1 MRKSPD
7 VKRPNQRDYLSFPSI
22 SLFISTVIGV
32 LIALFGTAWTFTLA
46 FKPQQASKPVT
57 SYKTTLKLPKIQPNY
72 SQPLTQ
78 ILSQGNQPLKIT
90 GCKDAEI
97 RKRRNFAS
105 PIYGNISLLKKL
117 PSSSEIDLS
126 WISVELPKF
135 SKPTLPSTLTSTPN
149 QIQESETSSPLIQ
162 TISQA
167 NSDAASPS
175 PLKLNQTQPAISQR
189 REVRLTLSDIVILA
203 LENNRP
209 LKNAYLERIAQREDL
224 AVAESKF
231 VPNFTPTI
239 SISLAQFGSNR
250 TRTTDGD
257 VGLGAIVSIKVPTGG
272 QLSLGWSTNGQTFF
286 SNGINLLNSNDD
298 PFGQNLQL
306 SFNQPLLRGAGVNLN
321 RASIDIARLTEQINI
336 LDLKS
341 TLINT
346 ITEAVISYREL
357 IRAQERLKIAQFS
370 LKSAQESLTNNRILI
385 EAGRLAPV
393 DIVQSETEVARR
405 QVSVIEAEN
414 NLEAARLALLN
425 IIDIDK
431 NAVIVATDPPTA
443 APVSLNP
450 DKLRQL
456 AFKNQPDYL
465 KAQLD
470 LERTKLALLQA
481 ENNRLWD
488 LNVNTSY
495 GYAFPNITDLRI
507 GLGLSHQFDDL
518 TVERDFKRSAVNKLK
533 AENTLQE
540 QNKSLDIRLNDRIRD
555 VSLSFSQ
562 VELAKKT
569 TELSEKQL
577 DIAREKQKLGRD
589 ITVFE
594 LVRLQDDLVQAR
606 NVELNAIIN
615 YLNALTRLDQI
626 LGTTLDTWQ
635 ITVERK

>member
-7 VKRPNQRDYLSFPSI
+7 IKCPNQRDYLSFPSI
-22 SLFISTVIGV
+22 SLFISTVIGI

-46 FKPQQASKPVT
+46 FKPQQTPKPVT

-72 SQPLTQ
+72 SQSLTK
-78 ILSQGNQPLKIT
+78 IFSQGNQPLKIA
-90 GCKDAEI
+90 GCKDTEI
-97 RKRRNFAS
+97 RKRREFSS
-105 PIYGNISLLKKL
+105 PIHGNISLLKEL
-117 PSSSEIDLS
+117 PSNTEFNLN
-126 WISVELPKF
+126 WISVELPTF
-135 SKPTLPSTLTSTPN
+135 SKPSLPSTLTSMPN
-149 QIQESETSSPLIQ
+149 QTQEKQLISPL
-162 TISQA
+162 SQQIYQ
-167 NSDAASPS
+167 SPS
-175 PLKLNQTQPAISQR
+175 GSVSLLAPNQTQPTVSQG

-209 LKNAYLERIAQREDL
+209 LKNAYLERIAQRQEL
-224 AVAESKF
+224 AVAENKF
-231 VPNFTPTI
+231 IPNFTPTI

-250 TRTTDGD
+250 TRNTDGD
-257 VGLGAIVSIKVPTGG
+257 VGIGATVSVKIPTGG
-272 QLSLGWSTNGQTFF
+272 QLSFGWSTNGQAFF
-286 SNGINLLNSNDD
+286 PNGLNLLNSYDD
-298 PFGQNLQL
+298 PWGQNLQL
-306 SFNQPLLRGAGVNLN
+306 SFNQPLLRGAGVNIN
-321 RASIDIARLTEQINI
+321 RASMDIARLTEQINI

-346 ITEAVISYREL
+346 ITEAVIAYREL
-357 IRAQERLKIAQFS
+357 IRSQERLKIAQFS

-405 QVSVIEAEN
+405 QVSVVEAEN

-431 NAVIVATDPPTA
+431 NAVIVATDPPA
-443 APVSLNP
+443 AVPVSLNP

-456 AFKNQPDYL
+456 VFKNQPDYL
-465 KAQLD
+465 KARLD
-470 LERTKLALLQA
+470 LERTKLALLEA

-495 GYAFPNITDLRI
+495 SYDLNNDRDLRI
-507 GLGLSHQFDDL
+507 GLALSHKFDDL
-518 TVERDFKRSAVNKLK
+518 TVERDFKRSAINKLK
-533 AENTLQE
+533 AENTLKE
-540 QNKSLDIRLNDRIRD
+540 QSESLEIKLKDRIRD
-555 VSLSFSQ
+555 VSLTFSQ
-562 VELAKKT
+562 VELAKKL
-569 TELSEKQL
+569 TESSEKQL
-577 DIAREKQKLGRD
+577 NIAREKQKLGRD
-589 ITVFE
+589 ITIFE
-594 LVRLQDDLVQAR
+594 LVRLHDDLVQAR